1 MIVYTGGTFDMLH
14 AGHMNFFRRI
24 KKLFPECRLV
34 VGLNT
39 DEFVLSYKKKK
50 PVFNYMERKQ
60 HLEWC
65 GLIDSVIANESGADS
80 KPTILKAFTVVLSP
94 EITMITQEHKIIAI
108 GQDWL
113 AKDYCKQMQFDN
125 QWLTDNDISLIYIP
139 HTDNISSSIIKER
152 LYAEKR

>member
-1 MIVYTGGTFDMLH
+1 MRVYTGGTFDMLH

-50 PVFNYMERKQ
+50 PVFNYTERKQ

-65 GLIDSVIANESGADS
+65 GLVDDVIANESGADS

-94 EITMITQEHKIIAI
+94 EIAMITQEYKIIAI

-125 QWLTDNDISLIYIP
+125 QWLTDNDISLIYVP

-152 LYAEKR
+152 LYAN